1 MNYAIVLSGGKGTR
15 MGAAIPK
22 QYLEVL
28 GQPVIYYSLK
38 AVQESPLIDRII
50 VVVSR
55 EYEDYIKE
63 LMNKNNITKA
73 YAIAYAGKER
83 HDSVYS
89 GLNKI
94 PTEDI
99 TDTNICLIHDG
110 ARPMLDNEI
119 IESCVESCRK
129 YKASIAAVAVKD
141 TIKVS
146 DDKGFAI
153 ETPDRSKL
161 YQVQTPQSFTVKL
174 VYDSYTQM
182 YKEGKTEGV
191 TDDAMVVSAFGKVE
205 PYLTKSSYKNIKIT
219 TPEDLSIAECFLKIK

>member
-1 MNYAIVLSGGKGTR
+1 
-15 MGAAIPK
+15 
-22 QYLEVL
+22 
-28 GQPVIYYSLK
+28 
-38 AVQESPLIDRII
+38 
-50 VVVSR
+50 
-55 EYEDYIKE
+55 
-63 LMNKNNITKA
+63 
-73 YAIAYAGKER
+73 
-83 HDSVYS
+83 
-89 GLNKI
+89 
-94 PTEDI
+94 
-99 TDTNICLIHDG
+99 
-110 ARPMLDNEI
+110 MLDNEI
-119 IESCVESCRK
+119 IESCVESCKK

-161 YQVQTPQSFTVKL
+161 YQVQTPQSFTIKL

-205 PYLTKSSYKNIKIT
+205 PYLTKSSYKNIKVT